1 MSLKAVAVLVG
12 ETVKGVVR
20 FEQEVTICMQ
30 VLNRYL
36 CF

>member
-20 FEQEVTICMQ
+20 FEQEVIINIHM
-30 VLNRYL
+30 LNRNL
-36 CF
+36 